1 MLVLFRKSVDFIKN
15 IRTFDRNLVVLGG
28 KTTIKN
34 VPLINSQCVKYARI
48 QVFTDASF
56 PV

>member
-1 MLVLFRKSVDFIKN
+1 MCYVKFTNV
-15 IRTFDRNLVVLGG
+15 RTFLKGSRVYQKHE
-28 KTTIKN
+28 KTTLKN

-48 QVFTDASF
+48 QVFTDPPF